1 MGSSQSTSVKIPKF
15 LEDAAK
21 QNIARADTLSTIGYT
36 PYYGPDVAAMT
47 PAQLA
52 AMQGTNQAAL
62 AFGVPTAD
70 FNSGMPQAQD
80 YGGMA
85 AYSSGDLADQAFAE
99 LKARR
104 PGQYAALMAPFID
117 PVTGA
122 PPASPFGPLVAQGGP
137 GGPGFGGGMGGGA
150 GGMGGGSGFQFGE
163 SPNGPMGGGSGS
175 GSYSG
180 LRDMFDGGGA
190 GMSGTDFS
198 GGPLSGTLNSLGVNP
213 VGSGGGSMG
222 GGK

>member
-1 MGSSQSTSVKIPKF
+1 MGGSSQSTSVKIPKF
-15 LEDAAK
+15 LEDAAR
-21 QNIARADTLSTIGYT
+21 QNIARADTISTIGYT

-70 FNSGMPQAQD
+70 FNSGMPQPQD

-122 PPASPFGPLVAQGGP
+122 PPASPFGPLIPQGGQ
-137 GGPGFGGGMGGGA
+137 GGGTGGGGGFSGGFS
-150 GGMGGGSGFQFGE
+150 GGMTGSGSAGEGLGGVTSGGGS
-163 SPNGPMGGGSGS
+163 
-175 GSYSG
+175 YTG
-180 LRDMFDGGGA
+180 LRDMVNGGGPGAA
-190 GMSGTDFS
+190 GQDFS
-198 GGPLSGTLNSLGVNP
+198 GGPLSGMLNNIGINP